1 MSDLNIS
8 VIVIVFHDDKK
19 YSSFHWSRNLG
30 LMFDLHYASKDFNID
45 LSQSY
50 MIGDSDSD
58 VEAGRNAGVRKSL
71 KIETGEGKTL
81 LDLVNVVLSY

>member
-1 MSDLNIS
+1 MKMCNCRKP
-8 VIVIVFHDDKK
+8 KK
-19 YSSFHWSRNLG
+19 G
-30 LMFDLHYASKDFNID
+30 LFLQASKDFNID

>member
-1 MSDLNIS
+1 MFLQILRDYPDI
-8 VIVIVFHDDKK
+8 DKAK
-19 YSSFHWSRNLG
+19 CL
-30 LMFDLHYASKDFNID
+30 
-45 LSQSY
+45 